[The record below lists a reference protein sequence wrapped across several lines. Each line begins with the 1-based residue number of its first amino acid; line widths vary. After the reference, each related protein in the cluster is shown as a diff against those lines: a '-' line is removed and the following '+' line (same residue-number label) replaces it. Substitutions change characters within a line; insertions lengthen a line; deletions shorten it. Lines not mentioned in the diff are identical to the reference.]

1 MVVLFKALTN
11 DAWLPLMCCYY
22 GTEVPKLSVCLYVLR
37 CGAVVLNHIRL
48 LPCTFIINPLLQLPC
63 SS

>member
-22 GTEVPKLSVCLYVLR
+22 GTEMPKLSVCLYVLR
-37 CGAVVLNHIRL
+37 IRL